1 MTAHWNDRDSTLP
14 VILGGETAILYKAI
28 IQEKIS
34 KSLNDG
40 SEKGLAM
47 YLSNE
52 LLGRRI
58 FTMHPNV
65 EELWGEL
72 WGVITVKHTGN

>member
-1 MTAHWNDRDSTLP
+1 
-14 VILGGETAILYKAI
+14 
-28 IQEKIS
+28 
-34 KSLNDG
+34 
-40 SEKGLAM
+40 M